1 MKKSLLALAALT
13 AFAGAASAQSTVTLF
28 GGIDLGIK
36 QIKNDATRTVMQQ
49 DGIYSSRLGF
59 RTVEDLGGGLR
70 AAVWIEGAMSPDVGT
85 SAGQSWQ
92 RRSTVAL
99 QGGFGEIRFGR
110 DYVPDFW
117 NHTVFDPFGT
127 NGAGSSLNI
136 LTTSGATI
144 NGATTAVRA
153 NNSMGYFLPGGL
165 GGLYGQA
172 MYGLG
177 EGTGDK
183 HIAFRVGFQNG
194 PINVAVA
201 SGNTENTAGAE
212 WKRLNVGG
220 SFTMGALTLMAQWN
234 DMKGSGGTG
243 AGIKQTLWGVGGAY
257 AMGATTLKASY
268 FSNDSSGGTV
278 GTRDATQMAFGFV
291 HALSKRTDIYGTY
304 SRVNNDAGASY
315 TAGGGGSAL
324 TAGRDSSAFE
334 VGVKATF

>member
-36 QIKNDATRTVMQQ
+36 QIKNNATRTVMQQ

-70 AAVWIEGAMSPDVGT
+70 AAVWIEGGMNPDVGT

-92 RRSTVAL
+92 RRQTVAL
-99 QGGFGEIRFGR
+99 LGSFGEIRLGR

-127 NGAGSSLNI
+127 NGAGSSVNAFG
-136 LTTSGATI
+136 TF
-144 NGATTAVRA
+144 NGASTLVRA
-153 NNSMGYFLPGGL
+153 NNSIGYFLPGGL

-183 HIAFRVGFQNG
+183 HMAFRLGFQNG
-194 PINVAVA
+194 PINVAFA
-201 SGNTENTAGAE
+201 NGNTETVAGAE
-212 WKRLNVGG
+212 WKRTNVGG
-220 SFTMGALTLMAQWN
+220 SFAMGALTLMAQWN
-234 DMKGSGGTG
+234 QGKASGGADHG
-243 AGIKQTLWGVGGAY
+243 RKQTLWGLGGAY
-257 AMGATTLKASY
+257 AMGATTVKASY
-268 FSNDSSGGTV
+268 FSSDSSGTGV
-278 GTRDATQMAFGFV
+278 ATRDATQMAFGFV

-315 TAGGGGSAL
+315 TAGGGGTAL